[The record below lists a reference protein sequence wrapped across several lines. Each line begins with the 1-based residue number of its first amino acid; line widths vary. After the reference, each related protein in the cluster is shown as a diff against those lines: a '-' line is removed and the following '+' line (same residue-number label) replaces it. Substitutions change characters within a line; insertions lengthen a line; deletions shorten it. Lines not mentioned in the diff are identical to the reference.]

1 MFGFDIVI
9 IEPLNDERSRFQVG
23 CVERVIAFGIFF
35 VVIMTIL
42 VLELIE
48 FGDIGCI
55 VILDLVPIFLI
66 KDSA

>member
-1 MFGFDIVI
+1 MFGFDIVS
-9 IEPLNDERSRFQVG
+9 IEPLNNERGRFQVG
-23 CVERVIAFGIFF
+23 CIERVVAFGIFF

-48 FGDIGCI
+48 LGDIGCI
-55 VILDLVPIFLI
+55 VILDLIPIFLI